1 MKSRHYIFG
10 EGECSGSS
18 GEAWRRVLG
27 DAHALGQDDAEAI
40 KKRGLGVVGV
50 SDTSQTDL
58 AVRCG
63 RQDDVVRL
71 DAGKLFEDRARRVS
85 EAGALLPHLQA
96 LPQHKGEEADE
107 DVGPGRDLRAGA
119 RSDGR

>member
-18 GEAWRRVLG
+18 G

-107 DVGPGRDLRAGA
+107 DVGLDAIFALVPDRTDV
-119 RSDGR
+119 